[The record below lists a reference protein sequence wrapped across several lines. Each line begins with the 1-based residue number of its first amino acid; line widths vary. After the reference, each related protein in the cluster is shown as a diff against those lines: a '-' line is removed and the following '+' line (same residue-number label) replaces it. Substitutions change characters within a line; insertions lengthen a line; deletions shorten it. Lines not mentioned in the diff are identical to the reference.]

1 MLEIF
6 LLNIDLIISQ
16 VDIEMKRVL
25 LVFMLASCSYI
36 STEQDEI
43 TKYPEVAD
51 FIATLGKCDSKH
63 YIDKGVIEFYFTS
76 EKANYLRYAD
86 SVAFA
91 NSWKTIQSS
100 DIIRVYSKMIKS
112 YPADEAVDTL
122 KVFTEGE
129 TVKIIWK

>member
-1 MLEIF
+1 MLEVF

-16 VDIEMKRVL
+16 IDIEMRKVL
-25 LVFMLASCSYI
+25 LVFILSSCSYV

-51 FIATLGKCDSKH
+51 FIASIGKCDSKH
-63 YIDKGVIEFYFTS
+63 YIDKGVIEFYFIS

-91 NSWKTIQSS
+91 NSWETIQSIDS
-100 DIIRVYSKMIKS
+100 KRVYSKMINS